1 MASSSS
7 GHARPRSSL
16 LSESPATHGL
26 ELFVADTANHRVQ
39 VLLTVDGQFLRMF
52 GGAGPGERGD
62 GERAGEFR
70 LPRGVAV
77 DPSGQKLFVAEQKRV
92 QVLTTQ
98 WGVPL
103 QVLPMPGAGTL
114 WGICVSERYAH
125 VVDNFKQTVTVLELC
140 NTGVAW

>member
-1 MASSSS
+1 MAVPPSAHGPHVWLAHYS
-7 GHARPRSSL
+7 RPGYK
-16 LSESPATHGL
+16 AGL
-26 ELFVADTANHRVQ
+26 RVGD

>member
-1 MASSSS
+1 MLFDLSKNVNSPACEVQVGTWQSSRDPDP
-7 GHARPRSSL
+7 RPLESEFGAHRHVRSERSSR
-16 LSESPATHGL
+16 SCR
-26 ELFVADTANHRVQ
+26 D
-39 VLLTVDGQFLRMF
+39 
-52 GGAGPGERGD
+52 GPGERGD